1 MMCTRKITPEDD
13 LNLAVSNKTAEELL
27 EAPAEGEATP
37 DLDACP
43 RALTRRTR

>member
-1 MMCTRKITPEDD
+1 MMCTRKVT
-13 LNLAVSNKTAEELL
+13 SEELL

-43 RALTRRTR
+43 RALTRHTR